1 MFPGK
6 VVVGLDGFFAQV
18 SAGHDQRVHVMR
30 RGSCKQQMLKR
41 RIGEHDAEL
50 GQVVRDRWREGEDV
64 GGTAVALANSAP
76 AQQHNGADTASEQI
90 AFSIVDMTQA
100 PGIGKTANHDGKW
113 LVAATLA
120 TAQLAHRLFVGSIAG
135 QVESAQAL
143 DGDDATAGQ

>member
-18 SAGHDQRVHVMR
+18 SAGHDERVHTAGFC
-30 RGSCKQQMLKR
+30 RGKQQMLKR

-50 GQVVRDRWREGEDV
+50 RKVARDGRREREGV

-76 AQQHNGADTASEQI
+76 AQQHNGADAAGEQI

-100 PGIGKTANHDGKW
+100 LGISKTAHHDGKR
-113 LVAATLA
+113 LIAATLA
-120 TAQLAHRLFVGSIAG
+120 TAQLGHRLLVGSVTG
-135 QVESAQAL
+135 
-143 DGDDATAGQ
+143 